1 MNTIFCNCCKKNKCK
16 DQYPKDK
23 SKSDGL
29 HSNCKQCKS
38 KQHKIWKEQNREEY
52 LRKKREYQQN
62 HKDKENLKKITPRK
76 ILALWLVVSLV
87 LTILAPKIF
96 DLKDYKT
103 DQILFTVL
111 IVNFILML
119 LIVYLAKTLKGSGKI
134 K

>member
-1 MNTIFCNCCKKNKCK
+1 MEFKFIKPNA
-16 DQYPKDK
+16 
-23 SKSDGL
+23 
-29 HSNCKQCKS
+29 
-38 KQHKIWKEQNREEY
+38 
-52 LRKKREYQQN
+52 
-62 HKDKENLKKITPRK
+62 KENFKKITPRK

>member
-1 MNTIFCNCCKKNKCK
+1 MEFKFT
-16 DQYPKDK
+16 K
-23 SKSDGL
+23 S
-29 HSNCKQCKS
+29 NA
-38 KQHKIWKEQNREEY
+38 
-52 LRKKREYQQN
+52 
-62 HKDKENLKKITPRK
+62 KENLKKITPRK

>member
-1 MNTIFCNCCKKNKCK
+1 MEFKFKKPNA
-16 DQYPKDK
+16 
-23 SKSDGL
+23 
-29 HSNCKQCKS
+29 
-38 KQHKIWKEQNREEY
+38 
-52 LRKKREYQQN
+52 
-62 HKDKENLKKITPRK
+62 KENFKNITPRK

-119 LIVYLAKTLKGSGKI
+119 LIVYLAKTLKGSSDKNR
-134 K
+134 

>member
-1 MNTIFCNCCKKNKCK
+1 MSLICISSVEFKFTKPNA
-16 DQYPKDK
+16 
-23 SKSDGL
+23 
-29 HSNCKQCKS
+29 
-38 KQHKIWKEQNREEY
+38 
-52 LRKKREYQQN
+52 
-62 HKDKENLKKITPRK
+62 KENLKKITPRK

>member
-1 MNTIFCNCCKKNKCK
+1 MEFKFTKPNA
-16 DQYPKDK
+16 
-23 SKSDGL
+23 
-29 HSNCKQCKS
+29 
-38 KQHKIWKEQNREEY
+38 
-52 LRKKREYQQN
+52 
-62 HKDKENLKKITPRK
+62 KENFKKITPRK

-119 LIVYLAKTLKGSGKI
+119 LIIYLAKTIKGSGDK
-134 K
+134 